1 MERLAEAERVLKY
14 GAIPED
20 EEGLLAFRKQHK
32 VSITWYFT
40 TPYTDIYPFL
50 SGTGEV
56 KGQGL
61 LQNNKLVLIKI

>member
-32 VSITWYFT
+32 VSIT
-40 TPYTDIYPFL
+40 
-50 SGTGEV
+50 
-56 KGQGL
+56 
-61 LQNNKLVLIKI
+61 